1 MQVVD
6 KGNTSFIL
14 SIIEPQ
20 FNGGNDVLFYYINI
34 TSDTQMETWHLSK
47 TGKETLCV
55 VRGLSPNTSY
65 AISVVAVNI
74 IGEGPPFII
83 NSRTDGCS
91 FSFRAR
97 LITDLCF

>member
-20 FNGGNDVLFYYINI
+20 FNGGNEVLFYYINI
-34 TSDTQMETWHLSK
+34 TSDTQMETWHASK
-47 TGKETLCV
+47 TGKETLYV

-65 AISVVAVNI
+65 TISVAAVNI
-74 IGEGPPFII
+74 IGKGPPFIVH
-83 NSRTDGCS
+83 SRTDGCS

-97 LITDLCF
+97 PITDLCF